1 MVNSQPM
8 FPIAER
14 FVSVNGE
21 GLHAGR
27 LAAFVRFAGCNLR
40 CTYCD
45 TEWAQSV
52 DSATEQRSLEELVEW
67 VAQQPVS
74 CVTLTGGEPTL
85 QPGLGALV
93 AALAALD
100 GIEVVE
106 VETNGSVDLALL
118 ANARPE
124 KLQFTMDY
132 KLPSSGMEE
141 RMLPENF
148 ALFGERDVVKFVAG
162 TPEDLE
168 AMARIVRTYA
178 LDERCHV
185 YISPVF
191 GALEP
196 AAIVDF
202 MKDRALTRATLQ
214 LQLHKII
221 WPHTERGV

>member
-1 MVNSQPM
+1 MVNSLPT

-21 GLHAGR
+21 GTHAGR
-27 LAAFVRFAGCNLR
+27 LAAFIRFAGCNLR
-40 CTYCD
+40 CAYCD
-45 TEWAQSV
+45 TEWAQTA
-52 DSATEQRSLEELVEW
+52 DSATEQLSLDELVEW
-67 VAQQPVS
+67 VAQHPVA

-85 QPGLGALV
+85 QLGLGELA
-93 AALAALD
+93 AALSALD
-100 GIEVVE
+100 AIEVVE
-106 VETNGSVDLALL
+106 IETNGSVDLAPL

-132 KLPSSGMEE
+132 KLPSSGMED

-148 ALFGERDVVKFVAG
+148 AVLGERDVVKFVAG

-168 AMARIVRTYA
+168 TMARIVRTHA

-185 YISPVF
+185 YLSPVF
-191 GALEP
+191 GKLEP
-196 AAIVDF
+196 ATIVEF
-202 MKDRALTRATLQ
+202 MKAHALTSATLQ